1 MDHRQ
6 EGSDP
11 ELVARI
17 RDEILS
23 APDRRV
29 PFARFMARA
38 LTEQGLGYYAT
49 SRERPTR
56 GGDFLTAPELHPF
69 FGRLV
74 GRQLDE
80 VWKRLEE
87 PASFVVREYGAG
99 RGTLERTVRAGLSAD
114 GSPLAGA
121 LDWEPVDIGTHAP
134 GAAGAPVVGAVLA
147 NEFLDALPVHRV
159 VMRGGA
165 LQERYVAWRYGW
177 FTEEEGPPSTPRL
190 EALLELDGVVLAEG
204 QAADVGLAAVEWS
217 ERLGPQLVRGIAL
230 VIDYGHPASEL
241 YGPKRMAGTLMTYRN
256 HQVGDDP
263 FAYVGRQDLTA
274 HVDVTA
280 VDRAVRASGLLAMG
294 QTTQAQ
300 FVTSLGLGGLLDALG
315 HDPSTDAQAYLLA
328 RSSVTRLLDPRYLGG
343 FRVLAWGRGIAA
355 EAPLRGFAGQV
366 R

>member
-17 RDEILS
+17 REEILAS
-23 APDRRV
+23 PDRRI

-38 LTEQGLGYYAT
+38 LTEPGLGYYAT

-80 VWKRLEE
+80 GWRRMDE
-87 PASFVVREYGAG
+87 PARFVVREYGAG
-99 RGTLERTVRAGLSAD
+99 LGTLERTVRAGLAAD
-114 GSPLAGA
+114 GSRLADA
-121 LDWEPVDIGTHAP
+121 LDWEPVDVGTGTP
-134 GAAGAPVVGAVLA
+134 VAPVTGAVVA

-159 VMRGGA
+159 VVRGGV
-165 LQERYVAWRYGW
+165 LLERYVAWRYGW
-177 FTEEEGPPSTPRL
+177 FVEEEGPPSTPRL
-190 EALLELDGVVLAEG
+190 ASLLKLDGVRLAEG
-204 QAADVGLAAVEWS
+204 QAADVGLAAVDWS
-217 ERLGPQLVRGIAL
+217 EQLGAQLARGIAL
-230 VIDYGHPASEL
+230 VIDYSHPADEL
-241 YGPKRMAGTLMTYRN
+241 YGPRRMAGTLMTYRN

-280 VDRAVRASGLLAMG
+280 VDRAVRASGLIALG

-300 FVTSLGLGGLLDALG
+300 YVTSMGLGGLLDTLG

-343 FRVLAWGRGIAA
+343 FKVLAWGRGIGADP
-355 EAPLRGFAGQV
+355 PLRGFAG
-366 R
+366 RGG